1 MPPLV
6 VGKVMGSYI
15 SQAQIINKNIKL
27 VPTGAMCKAEIVEVG
42 KMSLAKIGATY
53 YHAQLDSQTKVLQT
67 KSWLSVESFIKKHT
81 NNSKIVSE
89 IQHNN
94 S

>member
-42 KMSLAKIGATY
+42 KMSLPCTVRLPDKGFANKELVVCRKFY
-53 YHAQLDSQTKVLQT
+53 
-67 KSWLSVESFIKKHT
+67 KKAY
-81 NNSKIVSE
+81 K
-89 IQHNN
+89 
-94 S
+94 